1 MKKNAIWRILGL
13 VLLTAVLLTAC
24 GQGKGEQNQDQA
36 PVLPENYDDLVML
49 AKLDLSLK
57 TGANIENIK
66 TVSVEQVNF
75 SDASLGVRE
84 PGVEYA
90 QVVTP
95 GLIILL
101 KTDGKD
107 YEYHASGAM
116 VIQVPESD
124 F

>member
-1 MKKNAIWRILGL
+1 MKINAIWRILGL
-13 VLLTAVLLTAC
+13 ALLTAVLLTAC
-24 GQGKGEQNQDQA
+24 GQGKGEQSQDQA
-36 PVLPENYDDLVML
+36 PALPENYDDLVML

-75 SDASLGVRE
+75 SDASLGIRE

-101 KTDGKD
+101 KADGKE
-107 YEYHASGAM
+107 YEYHASGAL